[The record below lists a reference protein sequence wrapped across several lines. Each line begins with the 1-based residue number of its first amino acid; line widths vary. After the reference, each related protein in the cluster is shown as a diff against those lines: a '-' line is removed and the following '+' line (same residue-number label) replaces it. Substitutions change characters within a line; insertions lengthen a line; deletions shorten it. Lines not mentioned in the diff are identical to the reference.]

1 MKNQHMKKQLII
13 LLSCCVFWACS
24 SSDDTDEALV
34 ANTLELSKETVKLS
48 NVEGT
53 FTVSVTATGE
63 WNASV
68 TDGNDWL
75 SISRSTGN
83 GSGDLRLIFT
93 DNTQGEKRDGKIK
106 VAQSSATGTIEKEI
120 SVEQLGGDPDILLD
134 YSTEKIGYA
143 GGELLVTVVSNV
155 NWEVVIDEADSW
167 VERIDP
173 LSRAFVSTAC
183 QFKIAPN
190 NDVERTAVLTFKA
203 VGDYSLSKTIE
214 VTQEKSEAS
223 LTLKHTEYALPYRY
237 NTLTIPVDLGGI
249 ADSQYSIETDAT
261 WIVWDQEASTT
272 SQIVLTVADNTQ
284 DLPRAAKIK
293 VRNVTLVET
302 VDVFQYGKPNMS
314 IGDDANTLLAFPG
327 AEGFGRITTGGRGG
341 KVYHVTTL
349 EDGDQ
354 AGTLRYAVNQRDA
367 RTIVFDVAGTIFLNS
382 DLKIS
387 RGNLTIAGQTAPG
400 QGICIA
406 RYPVILA
413 SDNIIL
419 RYLRFRVGNEGGG
432 EPDGLGGME
441 NTNVIVDHCS
451 ISWSI
456 DECLSVYGGENLTI
470 QWCIAS
476 ESLRT
481 AGHGKG
487 KHGYGGNWGGTN
499 VSYHH
504 NLLAH
509 HESRVPRLGPRPKT
523 QENEY
528 MDMRN
533 NVFYNWA
540 GNGCYGGEGMN
551 VNIVNNYYKPGP
563 ATPQNKSVRY
573 RIAGIGVRTYAYC
586 HNEDG
591 TPNVWYPMMH
601 KWGTFF
607 VEGNVLDGNAEAT
620 ADNWT
625 KGMYEQIDNS
635 KCDDTFT
642 EEVKASMHLSAPLA
656 TGQITTHSAQQA
668 FDLVVDYAGC
678 SKQRDI
684 IDTRIALETK
694 TGTATYIGSVT
705 ADAQNAPG
713 LIDLPTDV
721 KPAGAASAWPELAVE
736 GTAIDGWKDSDGDGI
751 PDIWEDAYGLDKEN
765 PNDAATYS
773 LSTRYSN
780 LEVYLHN
787 LVQHIVHAQN
797 KGGVIK

>member
-1 MKNQHMKKQLII
+1 MRSYLMI
-13 LLSCCVFWACS
+13 LLAGFLWACS
-24 SSDDTDEALV
+24 SDDEKNDVVSAK
-34 ANTLELSKETVKLS
+34 NLEVSKNEVKLTNVGGSFTINVTASGDWTAEVVSSNSGWLTLSKTS
-48 NVEGT
+48 
-53 FTVSVTATGE
+53 
-63 WNASV
+63 
-68 TDGNDWL
+68 
-75 SISRSTGN
+75 
-83 GSGDLRLIFT
+83 GSGNSDLRLFFT
-93 DNTQGEKRDGKIK
+93 ENTDDAKREGKIK
-106 VAQSSATGTIEKEI
+106 IALSNADSKQEQEI
-120 SVEQLGGDPDILLD
+120 AVEQLGTDPDILLD
-134 YSTEKIGYA
+134 YPTDEISYE

-155 NWEVVIDEADSW
+155 EWEVYIAEEYSW
-167 VERIDP
+167 IKKVENPDARAFATTECKFMIDP
-173 LSRAFVSTAC
+173 NV
-183 QFKIAPN
+183 
-190 NDVERTAVLTFKA
+190 DVERKGEIVFRT
-203 VGDYSLSKTIE
+203 VGDYVLSRTVE
-214 VTQEKSEAS
+214 LTQEVSDAY
-223 LTLKHTEYALPYRY
+223 LDLKYKEYALPYR
-237 NTLTIPVDLGGI
+237 NNKLIIPVDLGDREGARYNI
-249 ADSQYSIETDAT
+249 DIDNEWLT
-261 WIVWDQEASTT
+261 WNKDESTS
-272 SQIVLTVADNTQ
+272 SQIVLDVADNDHS
-284 DLPRAAKIK
+284 DLPRIARIK
-293 VRNVTLVET
+293 VRNAALEET
-302 VDVFQYGKPNMS
+302 VEVLQYGKPNVT
-314 IGDDANTLLAFPG
+314 IGDDMTTLLAFPG

-354 AGTLRYAVNQRDA
+354 EGTLRYAVNQRDT
-367 RTIVFDVAGTIFLNS
+367 RTIVFDVAGTIFLKS
-382 DLKIS
+382 DLKIT
-387 RGNLTIAGQTAPG
+387 RGNLTIAGQTSPG

-406 RYPVILA
+406 TYPVILA
-413 SDNIIL
+413 SNNIIL

-441 NTNVIVDHCS
+441 NTNIIIDHCS
-451 ISWSI
+451 VSWSV

-563 ATPQNKSVRY
+563 ATPKDKYISY
-573 RIAGIGVRTYAYC
+573 RIAGIGVRTQDYC

-591 TPNVWYPMMH
+591 TPNTWYPMMH

-607 VEGNVLDGNAEAT
+607 VDGNVMEGNAEVT

-625 KGMYEQIDNS
+625 KGIYEQIDNS
-635 KCDDTFT
+635 KCDNTFT
-642 EEVKASMHLSAPLA
+642 DEVKVAMHLTTPLA
-656 TGQITTHSAQQA
+656 TGMITTHSAEQA
-668 FDLVVDYAGC
+668 FDLVVGYAGC

-684 IDTRIALETK
+684 IDIRIAEETR

-705 ADAQNAPG
+705 ENAANAPG
-713 LIDLPTDV
+713 LIDIPNDV
-721 KPAGAASAWPELAVE
+721 KPAGAASAWPELTNNNMAPE
-736 GTAIDGWKDSDGDGI
+736 GLKDSDGDGI

-765 PNDAATYS
+765 PDDAAAYT
-773 LSTRYSN
+773 LDTRYSN

-787 LVQHIVHAQN
+787 LVQHLVYAQIQ
-797 KGGVIK
+797 GGTIK

>member
-1 MKNQHMKKQLII
+1 MKSFLII
-13 LLSCCVFWACS
+13 LLAGLLGACS
-24 SSDDTDEALV
+24 SDDEKNEAIS
-34 ANTLELSKETVKLS
+34 ANNLEVSKNEVKLT
-48 NVEGT
+48 NVGGS
-53 FTVSVTATGE
+53 FTINVTATGNWTAE
-63 WNASV
+63 VVGSNSGWLTLSKMSGS
-68 TDGNDWL
+68 GN
-75 SISRSTGN
+75 
-83 GSGDLRLIFT
+83 GDLRLFFT
-93 DNTQGEKRDGKIK
+93 ENTNDTKREAKIK
-106 VAQSSATGTIEKEI
+106 VALLNTDSAREQEI
-120 SVEQLGGDPDILLD
+120 SVEQLGTDPDILLD
-134 YSTEKIGYA
+134 YSTDKISYE

-155 NWEVVIDEADSW
+155 EWEIFIADKYSW
-167 VERIDP
+167 IRRVESLDTQALTTTECQFMIDP
-173 LSRAFVSTAC
+173 NV
-183 QFKIAPN
+183 
-190 NDVERTAVLTFKA
+190 DVERTGEIVFRT
-203 VGDYSLSKTIE
+203 VGDYVLSKT
-214 VTQEKSEAS
+214 VKLTQEVSDAFLNLEYK
-223 LTLKHTEYALPYRY
+223 EYALPYRY
-237 NTLTIPVDLGGI
+237 RKLTIPVDLGDREGTRYHVDI
-249 ADSQYSIETDAT
+249 DNDFLLWNKE
-261 WIVWDQEASTT
+261 EST
-272 SQIVLTVADNTQ
+272 SSLIVLDVADNDQ
-284 DLPRAAKIK
+284 SDLPRTAKIK
-293 VRNVTLVET
+293 VRNAALEET
-302 VDVFQYGKPNMS
+302 VEVLQYGKPNVK
-314 IGDDANTLLAFPG
+314 IGDDMSTLLAFPG

-354 AGTLRYAVNQRDA
+354 EGTLRYAVNQRDT
-367 RTIVFDVAGTIFLNS
+367 RTIVFDVAGTIFLKS

-406 RYPVILA
+406 TYPVVLA
-413 SDNIIL
+413 ADNIIL

-441 NTNVIVDHCS
+441 NTNIIVDHCS
-451 ISWSI
+451 VSWSV

-563 ATPQNKSVRY
+563 ATPKNKYVNY
-573 RIAGIGVRTYAYC
+573 RIAGLGVRTYDYC

-591 TPNVWYPMMH
+591 TTNVWYPMMH
-601 KWGTFF
+601 KWGTYF
-607 VEGNVLDGNAEAT
+607 VEGNVVEGNAEVT

-625 KGMYEQIDNS
+625 KGIYEQIDNS
-635 KCDDTFT
+635 KCDNTFT
-642 EEVKASMHLSAPLA
+642 DEVKVAMHRTTPLA
-656 TGQITTHSAQQA
+656 TGMVTTHSAEQA
-668 FDLVVDYAGC
+668 FDLVVGYAGC

-684 IDTRIALETK
+684 IDVRIAEETR

-705 ADAQNAPG
+705 ENAANQPG
-713 LIDLPTDV
+713 LIDLPNDV
-721 KPAGAASAWPELAVE
+721 KPAGAASAWPELGGNSVE
-736 GTAIDGWKDSDGDGI
+736 PSHLKDSDGDGI
-751 PDIWEDAYGLDKEN
+751 PDIWEIAYGLDKEN
-765 PNDAATYS
+765 SSDAAAYTLDS
-773 LSTRYSN
+773 RYSN

-787 LVQHIVHAQN
+787 LVQHIVYAQN
-797 KGGVIK
+797 QGGIIK

>member
-1 MKNQHMKKQLII
+1 MRSFLII
-13 LLSCCVFWACS
+13 LLAGLLGSC
-24 SSDDTDEALV
+24 SSDDEKKEAV
-34 ANTLELSKETVKLS
+34 SANHLEVSKNEVKLTNVGGSFTINITVNGNWTAEVVGSNSGWLTLSKTS
-48 NVEGT
+48 G
-53 FTVSVTATGE
+53 S
-63 WNASV
+63 
-68 TDGNDWL
+68 GN
-75 SISRSTGN
+75 
-83 GSGDLRLIFT
+83 GDLRLFFT
-93 DNTQGEKRDGKIK
+93 ENTDDMKREGKIK
-106 VAQSSATGTIEKEI
+106 VALLNTDSAQEQEI
-120 SVEQLGGDPDILLD
+120 AVEQLGTDPDILLD
-134 YSTEKIGYA
+134 YSTDKISYE

-155 NWEVVIDEADSW
+155 EWETYIADEYSW
-167 VERIDP
+167 IKRVESLDTKALATTECKFMIDP
-173 LSRAFVSTAC
+173 NV
-183 QFKIAPN
+183 
-190 NDVERTAVLTFKA
+190 DVERTGEIVFRT
-203 VGDYSLSKTIE
+203 VGDYVLSKT
-214 VTQEKSEAS
+214 VKLTQEVSDAFLNLEYK
-223 LTLKHTEYALPYRY
+223 EYALPYRY
-237 NTLTIPVDLGGI
+237 RKLTIPVDLGDRVGARYNI
-249 ADSQYSIETDAT
+249 DIDNDFL
-261 WIVWDQEASTT
+261 VWNKEEST
-272 SQIVLTVADNTQ
+272 SSLIVLDVADNDQ
-284 DLPRAAKIK
+284 SDLPRTAKIK
-293 VRNVTLVET
+293 VRNAALEET
-302 VDVFQYGKPNMS
+302 VEVYQYGKPNVK
-314 IGDDANTLLAFPG
+314 IGDDMNTLLAFPG

-354 AGTLRYAVNQRDA
+354 EGTLRYAVNQRDA
-367 RTIVFDVAGTIFLNS
+367 RTIVFDVAGTIFLKS

-406 RYPVILA
+406 TYPVVLA
-413 SDNIIL
+413 ADNIIL
-419 RYLRFRVGNEGGG
+419 RYIRFRVGNEGGG

-441 NTNVIVDHCS
+441 NTNIIVDHCS
-451 ISWSI
+451 VSWSV

-563 ATPQNKSVRY
+563 ATPKNKYVSY
-573 RIAGIGVRTYAYC
+573 RIAGLGVRTSDYC

-591 TPNVWYPMMH
+591 STNVWYPMMH

-607 VEGNVLDGNAEAT
+607 VEGNVVEGNAEVT

-625 KGMYEQIDNS
+625 KGIYEQIDNS
-635 KCDDTFT
+635 KCDNTFT
-642 EEVKASMHLSAPLA
+642 DEVKVAMHLTTPLA
-656 TGQITTHSAQQA
+656 TGMVTTHLAEQA
-668 FDLVVDYAGC
+668 FDLVVGYAGC

-684 IDTRIALETK
+684 IDVRIAEETR
-694 TGTATYIGSVT
+694 TGTATYMGSVT
-705 ADAQNAPG
+705 ENAANAPG
-713 LIDLPTDV
+713 LIDLPNDV
-721 KPAGAASAWPELAVE
+721 KPAGAASAWPEL
-736 GTAIDGWKDSDGDGI
+736 GDNSMDSDYLKDSDGDGI
-751 PDIWEDAYGLDKEN
+751 PDIWEIAYGLDKEN
-765 PNDAATYS
+765 SNDAAAYTLDS
-773 LSTRYSN
+773 RYSN

-787 LVQHIVHAQN
+787 LVQHIVYAQIQ
-797 KGGVIK
+797 GGIIK

>member
-1 MKNQHMKKQLII
+1 M
-13 LLSCCVFWACS
+13 
-24 SSDDTDEALV
+24 T
-34 ANTLELSKETVKLS
+34 
-48 NVEGT
+48 
-53 FTVSVTATGE
+53 
-63 WNASV
+63 
-68 TDGNDWL
+68 
-75 SISRSTGN
+75 
-83 GSGDLRLIFT
+83 
-93 DNTQGEKRDGKIK
+93 
-106 VAQSSATGTIEKEI
+106 
-120 SVEQLGGDPDILLD
+120 
-134 YSTEKIGYA
+134 
-143 GGELLVTVVSNV
+143 
-155 NWEVVIDEADSW
+155 
-167 VERIDP
+167 
-173 LSRAFVSTAC
+173 
-183 QFKIAPN
+183 
-190 NDVERTAVLTFKA
+190 
-203 VGDYSLSKTIE
+203 
-214 VTQEKSEAS
+214 
-223 LTLKHTEYALPYRY
+223 
-237 NTLTIPVDLGGI
+237 
-249 ADSQYSIETDAT
+249 
-261 WIVWDQEASTT
+261 
-272 SQIVLTVADNTQ
+272 
-284 DLPRAAKIK
+284 
-293 VRNVTLVET
+293 
-302 VDVFQYGKPNMS
+302 
-314 IGDDANTLLAFPG
+314 TLLAFPG

-354 AGTLRYAVNQRDA
+354 EGTLRYAVNQRDT
-367 RTIVFDVAGTIFLNS
+367 RTIVFDVAGTIFLKS
-382 DLKIS
+382 DLKIT
-387 RGNLTIAGQTAPG
+387 RGNLTIAGQTSPG

-406 RYPVILA
+406 TYPVILA
-413 SDNIIL
+413 SNNIIL

-441 NTNVIVDHCS
+441 NTNIIIDHCS
-451 ISWSI
+451 VSWSV

-563 ATPQNKSVRY
+563 ATPKDKYISY
-573 RIAGIGVRTYAYC
+573 RIAGIGVRTQDYC

-591 TPNVWYPMMH
+591 TPNTWYPMMH

-607 VEGNVLDGNAEAT
+607 VDGNVMEGNAEVT

-625 KGMYEQIDNS
+625 KGIYEQIDNS
-635 KCDDTFT
+635 KCDNTFT
-642 EEVKASMHLSAPLA
+642 DEVKVAMHLTTPLA
-656 TGQITTHSAQQA
+656 TGMITTHSAEQA
-668 FDLVVDYAGC
+668 FDLVVGYAGC

-684 IDTRIALETK
+684 IDIRIAEETR

-705 ADAQNAPG
+705 ENAANAPG
-713 LIDLPTDV
+713 LIDIPNDV
-721 KPAGAASAWPELAVE
+721 KPAGAASAWPELTNNNMAPE
-736 GTAIDGWKDSDGDGI
+736 GLKDSDGDGI

-765 PNDAATYS
+765 PDDAAAYT
-773 LSTRYSN
+773 LDTRYSN

-787 LVQHIVHAQN
+787 LVQHLVYAQIQ
-797 KGGVIK
+797 GGTIK